1 MNPLIR
7 KYKYTIDWINS
18 KGEMVQNIIDAKSM
32 QEAMKKLQILRG
44 KKFSK
49 SGFGRPR
56 FVNIKEKKD
65 IELFSK

>member
-1 MNPLIR
+1 MNSLLR

-18 KGEMVQNIIDAKSM
+18 KGEMVQNIVDAKSI

-49 SGFGRPR
+49 NGFGKPR
-56 FVNIKEKKD
+56 FVNIKENKD
-65 IELFSK
+65 SK

>member
-18 KGEMVQNIIDAKSM
+18 KGEMVQNIIGAKSM
-32 QEAMKKLQILRG
+32 QEVMKKLQILCG

-49 SGFGRPR
+49 IGFGRPR
-56 FVNIKEKKD
+56 FVNINEKKD
-65 IELFSK
+65 IE

>member
-7 KYKYTIDWINS
+7 KYEYTIDWINS

-32 QEAMKKLQILRG
+32 QEVMKKLQILCG

-49 SGFGRPR
+49 IGFERPR
-56 FVNIKEKKD
+56 FVNINEKKD
-65 IELFSK
+65 IE

>member
-44 KKFSK
+44 KEDLAKVV
-49 SGFGRPR
+49 FGKPR
-56 FVNIKEKKD
+56 FVNIKEKD
-65 IELFSK
+65 IK

>member
-49 SGFGRPR
+49 SGNSRWL
-56 FVNIKEKKD
+56 IDYYKY
-65 IELFSK
+65 IFSKSERMN

>member
-1 MNPLIR
+1 MNSLLR

-18 KGEMVQNIIDAKSM
+18 KGEMVQNIVDAKSI

-49 SGFGRPR
+49 NGFGKPR
-56 FVNIKEKKD
+56 FVNIKVNKD
-65 IELFSK
+65 SK

>member
-1 MNPLIR
+1 LIGL
-7 KYKYTIDWINS
+7 TL
-18 KGEMVQNIIDAKSM
+18 KGEIVQNIIDAKSM

-56 FVNIKEKKD
+56 FVNIKEKRD
-65 IELFSK
+65 TE

>member
-1 MNPLIR
+1 MNPLLR

-32 QEAMKKLQILRG
+32 QEAMNKLQILRG

-56 FVNIKEKKD
+56 FVNIKEKRGT
-65 IELFSK
+65 E

>member
-18 KGEMVQNIIDAKSM
+18 KGEMVQNIIDTKSI

-49 SGFGRPR
+49 VVLVSQDLS
-56 FVNIKEKKD
+56 ILKKKKYR
-65 IELFSK
+65 IV

>member
-18 KGEMVQNIIDAKSM
+18 KGEMVQNIIDAKFM
-32 QEAMKKLQILRG
+32 QEAMKKLRILRG

-49 SGFGRPR
+49 SGFGKSRY
-56 FVNIKEKKD
+56 VNIKEKK
-65 IELFSK
+65 I

>member
-1 MNPLIR
+1 MNSLLR

-32 QEAMKKLQILRG
+32 QEVMKKLQILCG

-49 SGFGRPR
+49 IGFGRPR
-56 FVNIKEKKD
+56 FVNINEKKD
-65 IELFSK
+65 IE

>member
-49 SGFGRPR
+49 SGFGRP
-56 FVNIKEKKD
+56 
-65 IELFSK
+65 SKTTFAKFLTTQNL

>member
-18 KGEMVQNIIDAKSM
+18 KGEMVQNMVDAKSM
-32 QEAMKKLQILRG
+32 EEAMKKPQILRS

-49 SGFGRPR
+49 SCFGRTR

-65 IELFSK
+65 IE